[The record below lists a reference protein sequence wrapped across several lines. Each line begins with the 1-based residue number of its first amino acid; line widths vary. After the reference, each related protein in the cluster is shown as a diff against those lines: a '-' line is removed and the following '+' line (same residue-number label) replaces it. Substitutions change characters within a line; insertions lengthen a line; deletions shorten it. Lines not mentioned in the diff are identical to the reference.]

1 MVDVAAFPAE
11 SYEAT
16 DMVLDALVERESVA
30 LVPVVVAMIAPFTAY
45 A

>member
-1 MVDVAAFPAE
+1 MAAFPAE

-16 DMVLDALVERESVA
+16 DMVLDALAVSESVA
-30 LVPVVVAMIAPFTAY
+30 LVLVVVATIAPFTAY